1 MLLSAFGFISFAIL
15 LLFKLSIFS
24 NFDCFVDDIE
34 VVFVPSPGSLR
45 FHGTWLFYPAACM
58 FLYVY
63 IYSAFRGISANIYS
77 KQDAMQMAIRNSV
90 NRDHRIQIVNIIRC
104 TISSILD
111 TP

>member
-1 MLLSAFGFISFAIL
+1 MD
-15 LLFKLSIFS
+15 
-24 NFDCFVDDIE
+24 NIE
-34 VVFVPSPGSLR
+34 VVFVPSLSSLR

>member
-1 MLLSAFGFISFAIL
+1 MGFCNGQLFNWCNIAAITSAEGSFAPLSLWFISFAIL

-63 IYSAFRGISANIYS
+63 I
-77 KQDAMQMAIRNSV
+77 
-90 NRDHRIQIVNIIRC
+90 
-104 TISSILD
+104 
-111 TP
+111 